1 MRIAEELK
9 SERNKRLIKEHK
21 ERMFNMRVF
30 GLDWQG
36 IHQKRWDKD
45 ILCFDGEC
53 DCKEILN
60 KERIKNEKTNN

>member
-9 SERNKRLIKEHK
+9 SERKKRLIKEHK
-21 ERMFNMRVF
+21 ERMFNIRAF

-45 ILCFDGEC
+45 TLCFYDEC
-53 DCKEILN
+53 DCEEILN
-60 KERIKNEKTNN
+60 K